1 MQTLAKGQLVDGV
14 LNLLSR
20 QDLLKGR
27 SQITALTSPI
37 EANINL
43 KTGVVACD
51 RIDLLLAGSVMHM
64 S

>member
-1 MQTLAKGQLVDGV
+1 MDGV

-37 EANINL
+37 QANINL
-43 KTGVVACD
+43 KTGVVVCD
-51 RIDLLLAGSVMHM
+51 RLDLLLAGTLCDVSI
-64 S
+64 